1 MSDPGKGGLLEG
13 GKASQ
18 RVEALPGC
26 GKNTG
31 DSLAGLLAVRS
42 AAQNGPYV
50 YPWPAHSAW
59 WSWVQ
64 TSIAPWFLCCYSC
77 VCLCV
82 GIHTHTRISVYIY
95 HTDVVYR
102 ANKACGGFFP
112 LGQKLIW
119 R

>member
-64 TSIAPWFLCCYSC
+64 TSIAPWF
-77 VCLCV
+77 
-82 GIHTHTRISVYIY
+82 
-95 HTDVVYR
+95 
-102 ANKACGGFFP
+102 
-112 LGQKLIW
+112 
-119 R
+119 